1 MQNDETIWSCIGNN
15 GFCSFKV
22 KVKTPPEVFCRNEHN
37 VTGICSR
44 VTCPLANSNYATVVE
59 KEGICYLYMKT
70 VERAHTPKNMWER
83 VKLSR
88 NFAEALQQIDSNLQ
102 FWPSHMINR
111 VKQRLTRI
119 RQTLIRMRK
128 LSLRDRQVALVPV
141 KQKTV
146 RRERQR
152 EEKAEQA
159 ANVEKAVS
167 EELLERLRRGNYAIY
182 NYPSSIFN
190 KAVDSLETEEPELV
204 EEELNEEDY
213 EHDIEDELGN
223 MAFIEDSEEEE
234 EEEEEVVRMKL
245 VSKKK
250 PRKLLEYEED
260 EDDLEIVSR

>member
-37 VTGICSR
+37 VSGVCSK
-44 VTCPLANSNYATVVE
+44 VTCPLANSNYATVIE
-59 KEGICYLYMKT
+59 KEGVCYLYMKT

-88 NFAEALQQIDSNLQ
+88 NFAEALQQIDAQLE

-128 LSLRDRQVALVPV
+128 LSLRDRQVSLVPI

-167 EELLERLRRGNYAIY
+167 EELLERLRKGNYAIY
-182 NYPSSIFN
+182 NYPSNLFN
-190 KAVDSLETEEPELV
+190 KAVDRLEPLEEPELV
-204 EEELNEEDY
+204 EEDIDM
-213 EHDIEDELGN
+213 EHDLEDELAN
-223 MAFIEDSEEEE
+223 FAFIEDSEEEE
-234 EEEEEVVRMKL
+234 EEEEEVTKKL
-245 VSKKK
+245 PGKKK
-250 PRKLLEYEED
+250 KVLEYEEMDYD
-260 EDDLEIVSR
+260 EPETLTR